1 MTAIDLTELAELDHA
16 YRNAEAEAK
25 RWKKAA
31 DTLKARIQTAMG
43 DSTEAS
49 INGLPAYTWKPSG
62 QFQATRFT
70 AENPEL
76 AAKYT
81 TTVEVLDTEALKAE
95 QPGLFTAYRS
105 RVFKRA

>member
-1 MTAIDLTELAELDHA
+1 MSSIDLTELNSLDLA

-31 DTLKARIQTAMG
+31 DTLKSRIQEAMG
-43 DSTEAS
+43 DNTEAS

-62 QFQATRFT
+62 QFQTTRFST
-70 AENPEL
+70 ENPEL
-76 AAKYT
+76 AVKYT
-81 TTVEVLDTEALKAE
+81 TTVEVLDTDALKKE
-95 QPGLFTAYRS
+95 QPGLFAAYRS